1 MSSYYYY
8 GLAAMLYLT
17 SCWVFSIVR
26 WCHTCRAYTRP
37 AIQVDMIQCT
47 DFVCTSD
54 PYAYD
59 EISDRSGYA
68 RDAADRVFDEE

>member
-1 MSSYYYY
+1 MNKK
-8 GLAAMLYLT
+8 
-17 SCWVFSIVR
+17 
-26 WCHTCRAYTRP
+26 AYTRP
-37 AIQVDMIQCT
+37 AIQVDKIECT
-47 DFVCTSD
+47 DFVCTSE